1 MDYKKTFDIYTFEFW
16 SGAKDT
22 IEQVKKLGL
31 MRDLESMIEEVMM
44 VGGEIPTDTE
54 INDFV
59 WFEDDMIGEFLG
71 VDLYED

>member
-1 MDYKKTFDIYTFEFW
+1 MRYTKDFDIYTFEFW

-22 IEQVKKLGL
+22 IEQVEKLGL

-44 VGGEIPTDTE
+44 MDEEIPTATE

-59 WFEDDMIGEFLG
+59 WFEDGMIQEYLG
-71 VDLYED
+71 VEFYED